1 MLGATTVK
9 NPRKADDRRPP
20 LAGEVIEAVH
30 DETEVCLGLG
40 SQHTGGGE
48 ALVIDEGWV
57 IAADPF
63 HRVGWIRDDGIKG
76 FVFAE
81 VGLGQGVAQLHVE
94 LVVVHVMQKHV
105 HPR

>member
-9 NPRKADDRRPP
+9 NPRKADDGRPP
-20 LAGEVIEAVH
+20 LTGEVIEAVH
-30 DETEVCLGLG
+30 HKAEVCFGLG
-40 SQHTGGGE
+40 CQHTGGGE